1 MKKVGFIGWRGM
13 VGSVLIQRMIEESD
27 FSDFDSYFFST
38 SQAGQNNPEFDIN
51 FKNKILIDA
60 FDIHELSKMDIIM
73 TCQGGD
79 YTDKVFSNLRNNDW
93 DGHWIDAAST
103 LRMKKNSLIVLDPI
117 NKLSIDRGYNAGI
130 KNWVGGNCTVSLML
144 LAINGLL
151 KKNLIEWVSSMTY
164 QAASGAGAN
173 NMRELLLQMGQIHS
187 SVSSELNKSDLNILD
202 IDRKTLE
209 IMNSE
214 NFQKYNFKTPLA
226 GNLIPWI
233 DDDLNNGQSREEWK
247 GQSETN
253 KILDSELSPIK
264 VDGLCV
270 RIGTMRSHCQ
280 ALTIKLNKDI
290 PIDEINDI
298 IKKGNQWV
306 KFIPNKK
313 DPSVNLLSPA
323 EVSGKLDIAVGRVRK
338 LDIDENCISIFTV
351 GDQLLWGAAEPIR
364 RMLKILIKKGNSK

>member
-13 VGSVLIQRMIEESD
+13 VGSVLVKRMIEESD
-27 FSDFDSYFFST
+27 FSEFDSYFFST
-38 SQAGQNNPEFDIN
+38 SQVGQKNPEWNIN
-51 FKNKILIDA
+51 YKNKTLIDA
-60 FDIHELSKMDIIM
+60 FDIQELSKMDIIM

-79 YTDKVFSNLRNNDW
+79 YTNKVFSKLRDSQW
-93 DGHWIDAAST
+93 EGHWIDAAST
-103 LRMKKNSLIVLDPI
+103 LRMNEDSLIVLDPI
-117 NKLSIDRGYNAGI
+117 NQKSIDKAYDSGI

-151 KKNLIEWVSSMTY
+151 QRNLIDWVSSMTY
-164 QAASGAGAN
+164 QAASGSGAN
-173 NMRELLLQMGQIHS
+173 SMRELLSQMGQIHS
-187 SVSSELNKSDLNILD
+187 SVSDDLDQPNSNILD
-202 IDRKTLE
+202 VDSKALE

-214 NFQKYNFKTPLA
+214 KFQKSNFKVPLA

-233 DDDLNNGQSREEWK
+233 DEDLKNGTSREEWK

-253 KILDSELSPIK
+253 KILELDFSPIK

-280 ALTIKLNKDI
+280 ALTIKLNKNI
-290 PIDEINDI
+290 PIEEINDI
-298 IKKGNQWV
+298 IANGNQWV
-306 KFIPNKK
+306 KFVPNEKEQ
-313 DPSVNLLSPA
+313 SLSSLSPA

-364 RMLKILIKKGNSK
+364 RMLKIIVKKGIVK

>member
-13 VGSVLIQRMIEESD
+13 VGSVLVKRMIEESD
-27 FSDFDSYFFST
+27 FSEFDSYFFST
-38 SQAGQNNPEFDIN
+38 SQVGQKNPEWNIN
-51 FKNKILIDA
+51 YKNKTLIDA
-60 FDIHELSKMDIIM
+60 FDIQELSKMDIIM

-79 YTDKVFSNLRNNDW
+79 YTNKVFSKLRDSQW
-93 DGHWIDAAST
+93 EGHWIDAAST
-103 LRMKKNSLIVLDPI
+103 LRMNEDSLIVLDPI
-117 NKLSIDRGYNAGI
+117 NQKSIDKAYDSGI

-151 KKNLIEWVSSMTY
+151 QRNLIDWVSSMTY
-164 QAASGAGAN
+164 QAASGSGAN
-173 NMRELLLQMGQIHS
+173 SMRELLSQMGQIHS
-187 SVSSELNKSDLNILD
+187 SVSDDLDQPNSNILD
-202 IDRKTLE
+202 VDSKALE

-214 NFQKYNFKTPLA
+214 KFQKSNFKVPLA

-233 DDDLNNGQSREEWK
+233 DEDLKNGTSREEWK

-253 KILDSELSPIK
+253 KILELDFSPIK

-280 ALTIKLNKDI
+280 ALTIKLNKNI
-290 PIDEINDI
+290 PIEEINDI
-298 IKKGNQWV
+298 IANGNQWV
-306 KFIPNKK
+306 KFVPNEKEQ
-313 DPSVNLLSPA
+313 SLSLLSPA

-364 RMLKILIKKGNSK
+364 RMLKIIVKKGILK